1 MESREYFTQQNKKIS
16 ELGEGNGYISSDEL
30 LSLIKDEEVKQCVI
44 ETYNLEGSVDVELPK
59 IDLLTY
65 IVKDY
70 VNRFDNKRAIVS
82 EDNVTTSFV
91 DNEHNDVQFTLRNGS
106 LDGLEFDELNA
117 IGIYDSI
124 KLFYDSRKL
133 TQYITYLRKELRNK
147 SLLEAVNRSWENY
160 FLEKGVRP
168 SNKMFRLIYDKKD
181 EIYYVK
187 ALNSDKFREFGI
199 GETFAVAFLKLAELA
214 KQNNNTYY
222 VSSFALSESKIE
234 IILRSSFQKRIP
246 ELGYVHPSIT
256 IRNDDQGNA
265 SFGIYSSLEFKL
277 GNIDAEGK
285 LHLFPNKKVGDIE
298 TNRTYQ
304 HTVTSKTFVE
314 SFNQVNEFFTEVD
327 NFEND
332 FYFLS
337 EAVDPDQLR
346 EKIAEKILS
355 KRSPFKGIKELSDL
369 FKRENVGHV
378 DNLAKLLN
386 LCGLAE
392 LIDMDFDLKFQLRY
406 LISNVL
412 LYGKNDVD

>member
-16 ELGEGNGYISSDEL
+16 EFGEGTGYISSDEL
-30 LSLIKDEEVKQCVI
+30 LSLIKDEEVKQSVV
-44 ETYNLEGSVDVELPK
+44 EAYNLEEPVDVELPK
-59 IDLLTY
+59 IDLLTN
-65 IVKDY
+65 IIKDY

-91 DNEHNDVQFTLRNGS
+91 DNEHNDIKFTLRNGR
-106 LDGLEFDELNA
+106 LDGLEFDELDA
-117 IGIYDSI
+117 IAIYDSI

-133 TQYITYLRKELRNK
+133 TQYITYLRKEVRDKN
-147 SLLEAVNRSWENY
+147 LLESVNSSWKNY
-160 FLEKGVRP
+160 FIEKEVLP
-168 SNKMFRLIYDKKD
+168 TNKMFRLIYDKKD

-187 ALNSDKFREFGI
+187 ALNSEKFREFGI
-199 GETFAVAFLKLAELA
+199 GATFAVAFLKLSELA
-214 KQNNNTYY
+214 KQNNNIYY

-234 IILRSSFQKRIP
+234 IILRSSFQKSIP
-246 ELGYVHPSIT
+246 ELGFVHPSIT

-277 GNIDAEGK
+277 GNIDADGR

-298 TNRTYQ
+298 INKTYQ

-314 SFNQVNEFFTEVD
+314 SFNQINEFLTDVD

-337 EAVDPDQLR
+337 DAVDPDQLR
-346 EKIAEKILS
+346 AKIAEKILS
-355 KRSPFKGIKELSDL
+355 RRSPFKGIKELSDL

-378 DNLAKLLN
+378 DNLAKLLQ
-386 LCGLAE
+386 LCGQAE

-406 LISNVL
+406 IISNVL